1 MRRSPS
7 TCSLYVSFRWYLFG
21 YGFSRLYADYLLT
34 DWLTDWLSNRFTF
47 AMAIEPRF
55 GARVTF
61 LAPAAYQTSQSCVD
75 QFLPFGGLLPLALII
90 ISIWP
95 GCFFFFSVLGI
106 LSSSQWRSLA
116 WLNFVSANLFAKLH
130 WFMTIC
136 LARFVFA
143 FVFVLFRA
151 LPFYW

>member
-34 DWLTDWLSNRFTF
+34 DWLTVQPVYIRYGYWAAIRGESHLFGPSSLSNVTELCWPIF
-47 AMAIEPRF
+47 AIWWPAAACLNHNF
-55 GARVTF
+55 NLARV
-61 LAPAAYQTSQSCVD
+61 
-75 QFLPFGGLLPLALII
+75 
-90 ISIWP
+90 
-95 GCFFFFSVLGI
+95 FFFFSVLGI